1 MESSHTLQDYI
12 KLCAECKDIAVE
24 VHPSYKQQYADVATM
39 IRLPANLMTALIDD
53 QHLYMECKKKTLE
66 RMLSAIG
73 LSVKSVASTASVSA
87 SGQHVSAL
95 DPPCALPAK
104 RVTEVVSGRQRRS
117 TGA

>member
-73 LSVKSVASTASVSA
+73 LSVKSVASKPVCQPQANMCLLWTLLVHCLRK
-87 SGQHVSAL
+87 G
-95 DPPCALPAK
+95 
-104 RVTEVVSGRQRRS
+104 
-117 TGA
+117 